1 MLNNLI
7 KKLYKSID
15 ESLRRVY
22 DEIKKEVTL

>member
-15 ESLRRVY
+15 ENLRRVY